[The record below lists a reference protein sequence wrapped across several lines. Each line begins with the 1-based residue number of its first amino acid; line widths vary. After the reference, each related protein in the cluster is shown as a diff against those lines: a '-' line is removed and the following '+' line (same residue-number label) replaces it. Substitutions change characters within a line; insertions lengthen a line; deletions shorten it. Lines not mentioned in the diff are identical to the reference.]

1 MKNNIDIVMLGDSLT
16 ARGEWDVILYP
27 KKVINLGHDADT
39 TSDIL
44 ARLNLAIE
52 VHSKTIFL
60 MVGINDMNSYKSLD
74 KIFGNYIEILNRL
87 KKESSSKVFVQSV
100 LYTQMTSFNKKVKE
114 INMRLE
120 KYCNDTNITYIDLN
134 RVLSRDEVL
143 LNIYTTDGLHL
154 NMKAYVAWA
163 SELRN
168 YF

>member
-44 ARLNLAIE
+44 NRLDLAIE
-52 VHSKTIFL
+52 VHSKSIYL
-60 MVGINDMNSYKSLD
+60 MIGINDMNTYKSLD
-74 KIFGNYIEILNRL
+74 KIFENYIKILNRL
-87 KKESSSKVFVQSV
+87 EKESSSKIFVQSV
-100 LYTQMTSFNKKVKE
+100 LYTQMNSFNKKVKE
-114 INMRLE
+114 INIRLE
-120 KYCNDTNITYIDLN
+120 KYCNDNNLTYIDLN

-154 NMKAYVAWA
+154 NMKAYVDWA